1 MEICLCAYTVVFFST
16 GEILLLCAH
25 VTERKGM
32 RENTK
37 GKGIVFFVEMKNIS
51 ICLISRIIFF

>member
-1 MEICLCAYTVVFFST
+1 MCLHCFFFFFST

-51 ICLISRIIFF
+51 ICLISRIVFF